1 MSQKVI
7 NLFGGPGT
15 GKSETASGVFN
26 LLKRNRI
33 RTEYVQ
39 EFAKDLTWEGNKT
52 ALACQD
58 FIFGNQLFRMFRLS
72 GQVEFIVTDSP
83 LLLTPIYSQS
93 ETLNAH
99 AKARH
104 KEFENYNFFLTRV
117 KPYDPVGR
125 SQTATEAEA
134 IDEMIKLY
142 LVCNQIPFVE
152 VVADDSAPVQIV
164 ELLLNQPNRSGGGY

>member
-1 MSQKVI
+1 MKQKVI

-15 GKSETASGVFN
+15 GKSETASGIFN

-39 EFAKDLTWEGNKT
+39 EFAKDLTWENNST

-58 FIFGNQLFRMFRLS
+58 YVFGNQYYRMFRLI

-83 LLLTPIYSQS
+83 LLLTPIYNQD
-93 ETLNAH
+93 ETLNSH
-99 AKARH
+99 TKFRH
-104 KEFENYNFFLTRV
+104 NEFENYNFFLKRV

-125 SQTATEAEA
+125 TQTASEAEELDA
-134 IDEMIKLY
+134 KINLY
-142 LVCNQIPFVE
+142 LFCNQIPFIE
-152 VVADDSAPVQIV
+152 VVADDSATSRIV
-164 ELLLNQPNRSGGGY
+164 EFILNQPNQSSAGQ

>member
-39 EFAKDLTWEGNKT
+39 EFAKDLTWEGNST

-58 FIFGNQLFRMFRLS
+58 FIFGNQYYRMFRLS
-72 GQVEFIVTDSP
+72 GQVEFI
-83 LLLTPIYSQS
+83 
-93 ETLNAH
+93 
-99 AKARH
+99 
-104 KEFENYNFFLTRV
+104 
-117 KPYDPVGR
+117 
-125 SQTATEAEA
+125 
-134 IDEMIKLY
+134 
-142 LVCNQIPFVE
+142 
-152 VVADDSAPVQIV
+152 
-164 ELLLNQPNRSGGGY
+164 